1 MADDCENTET
11 GAVDSETIDTGSD
24 GDGEADLPE
33 RVVDEAY
40 RLTRRAR
47 RAVDENEAAAYR
59 EAREELLAEHGYR
72 ARVREDDN
80 DVLVLYPDEWVEDGV
95 AQLERIENLDRGVER
110 PLGGPGETDRWE
122 QTEAHNR
129 ELAETVAAEHGE
141 VHGANAHAL
150 ADFMSNHYA
159 KRIETATGD
168 ELAEFVEE
176 YFPRNAWPSD
186 DQKAVVEESIRLVFE
201 CAGQPVPPRYAE

>member
-1 MADDCENTET
+1 M
-11 GAVDSETIDTGSD
+11 
-24 GDGEADLPE
+24 PE
-33 RVVDEAY
+33 RVADEAY
-40 RLTRRAR
+40 RLTR
-47 RAVDENEAAAYR
+47 
-59 EAREELLAEHGYR
+59 
-72 ARVREDDN
+72 RVREDDN

-129 ELAETVAAEHGE
+129 ELAETVAVEHGE